1 MNILPNDILPGDL
14 VVSRTWK
21 RYGPTR
27 LYDTGI
33 RLYTDPQCDAWD
45 SRMNERTIALA
56 LYSFPNKYKQDIIA
70 LALPQGLRWV
80 YEQDVIRLKLFDP
93 DEDNPH
99 TPPHDMITEN

>member
-1 MNILPNDILPGDL
+1 MNILPSDILPGDL

-56 LYSFPNKYKQDIIA
+56 LYTFPNKYKQDIIA

-93 DEDNPH
+93 DEDDPH